1 MSPSP
6 AGNPMLQNQS
16 FVQFASGSVELVTYS
31 NTVNTALIGT
41 QVAIVKRAY
50 ESEVLLGSTITYE
63 LLLTN
68 NGNVTGAVNLTDK
81 LPEGTAFVANSV
93 LLNGAPAPGANPD
106 IGIAVGNLAPLAS
119 ARVVFQLI
127 VVSIPA
133 SLQLVN
139 QARADTV
146 FQTAEGRSVTSSTYS
161 NTIVT
166 PVNALSMYARLR
178 ASTNQ
183 TFVSDYVA
191 YELTVLNDGN
201 LSLRDAVAFIKLPVG
216 VLFVPGSVTIN
227 GVITP
232 GADPRSGISLGT
244 LRSNSTVIITYRTQ
258 TTDQTEYL
266 SISRAT
272 IRYLI
277 NGALS
282 YTESNEVSVVLIQP
296 EILINK
302 QVDQTI
308 AVPGD
313 TLLYSVAIK
322 NAQTTAVDAVL
333 EDILPA
339 GILFMAGSLKLNGIP
354 QPGASF
360 EDGVNLG
367 TLLGN
372 SQTIVTFAAKIPL
385 QLSSTAPLMNSA
397 KVAYTFRLADGRVVS
412 NNSLSNTVAT
422 AVAAP
427 VIQLTG
433 SVVPPVVEYGD
444 TITIRSVLM
453 NKGNLSAVVYF
464 TSDFPFGV
472 DLLPRTFRVDGTRL
486 GPEAYDGNR
495 TWFLGS
501 IPPDAS
507 LQIVYSAVVTDAI
520 LSDDVTGYV
529 RANFTYEVGGRSF
542 SGEVNSNV
550 LEVTVTGDDE

>member
-41 QVAIVKRAY
+41 QVAIVKRAF
-50 ESEVLLGSTITYE
+50 ESEALLGSTITYE

-68 NGNVTGAVNLTDK
+68 NGNVTGTVTLTDK

-133 SLQLVN
+133 TLQLVN
-139 QARADTV
+139 QARADAV
-146 FQTAEGRSVTSSTYS
+146 FQTAEGRSITSSTYS
-161 NTIVT
+161 NTLVT
-166 PVNALSMYARLR
+166 PVNALSLYARLR

-183 TFVSDYVA
+183 TFVSDYVT
-191 YELTVLNDGN
+191 YELTVVNDGN
-201 LSLRDAVAFIKLPVG
+201 LSLRDAFAFINLPVG

-227 GVITP
+227 GIITP
-232 GADPRSGISLGT
+232 GADPRSGFPLGT
-244 LRSNSTVIITYRTQ
+244 LRPNSTVIVTYRTQ
-258 TTDQTEYL
+258 TTDQTEYV
-266 SISRAT
+266 SISQAT
-272 IRYLI
+272 IRYLL
-277 NGALS
+277 NGAQT
-282 YTESNEVSVVLIQP
+282 YTESNEVSVILIKP

-313 TLLYSVAIK
+313 ILLYSVAIR

-339 GILFMAGSLKLNGIP
+339 GILFMANSLKLNGIP

-385 QLSSTAPLMNSA
+385 QLASTAPLINSA
-397 KVAYTFRLADGRVVS
+397 KVAYTFRLADGRVVG
-412 NNSLSNTVAT
+412 NTSLSNTVAT

-433 SVVPPVVEYGD
+433 SVMPPVVEYGD
-444 TITIRSVLM
+444 TITVRSVLM
-453 NKGNLSAVVYF
+453 NKGNLAAVVYF

-472 DLLPRTFRVDGTRL
+472 DLLPRTYRVDGARL

-495 TWFLGS
+495 TWYLGS
-501 IPPDAS
+501 VPPGAS
-507 LQIVYSAVVTDAI
+507 LQIVYSAIVTDAI
-520 LSDDVTGYV
+520 LSDDVIGYV
-529 RANFTYEVGGRSF
+529 RARFTYDAGGRSF
-542 SGEVNSNV
+542 SGEASSNV